1 MSSLRVSPVRTLY
14 CVKFFRCS
22 AVAEI
27 YTKFADIFQKRAGK
41 SSLPSFFSTIELK
54 DNMEAFKMVELDHVP
69 VIMHFGPKSNKPTK
83 FENSNLNDPHALLN
97 FMLTQTGSQM
107 NVESV
112 MNHQQSQYSKPMIFL
127 AVMTVI
133 AGLIY
138 CGVVS
143 ASSVFFNPIIWSL
156 LSIVNYLIICYD

>member
-1 MSSLRVSPVRTLY
+1 
-14 CVKFFRCS
+14 
-22 AVAEI
+22 
-27 YTKFADIFQKRAGK
+27 
-41 SSLPSFFSTIELK
+41 
-54 DNMEAFKMVELDHVP
+54 MVELDHVP

-112 MNHQQSQYSKPMIFL
+112 MNHQQSQYSKPMILL